1 MFLGLCNTRLSIKP
15 NYVQGAAVNQK
26 TGKKRGRKSAKEKAE
41 NQNRVER
48 SERKKSSSSSRE
60 PSPDLSEPDSDDV
73 YKPPKDYK
81 SSTTRTIFSNAL
93 IRAGTKSTKDSS
105 LEKEKQKT
113 IKDLVDKP
121 LVRKTPGLLLQSAG
135 VGLLNK
141 AKEKESP
148 EESGGLTTQLTSPR
162 RGSGISFGLWG
173 GHLPVEQSIISSTL
187 TSTYDDKPG
196 DSLLIEDKKEE
207 SRKKVFSNWGGDFF
221 KKNLDFR
228 ANTNRIL
235 EKLTKSA
242 GDEDNGVS

>member
-1 MFLGLCNTRLSIKP
+1 M
-15 NYVQGAAVNQK
+15 
-26 TGKKRGRKSAKEKAE
+26 EKAP
-41 NQNRVER
+41 RLER
-48 SERKKSSSSSRE
+48 SERKKSSSSSSRD
-60 PSPDLSEPDSDDV
+60 PSPDLSEQDSDDV
-73 YKPPKDYK
+73 YRPPKDYK

-105 LEKEKQKT
+105 LEKEKQKS
-113 IKDLVDKP
+113 IKEIVEKP
-121 LVRKTPGLLLQSAG
+121 VVRKTPGLLLQSAG

-148 EESGGLTTQLTSPR
+148 EETGDGLSTELSSFR

-173 GHLPVEQSIISSTL
+173 GHLPVEQSIISSSL
-187 TSTYDDKPG
+187 SSNYDDKPG
-196 DSLLIEDKKEE
+196 DALLIEDKKAE
-207 SRKKVFSNWGGDFF
+207 SAKKVFSNWGGDFF

-242 GDEDNGVS
+242 GDEGNGVS